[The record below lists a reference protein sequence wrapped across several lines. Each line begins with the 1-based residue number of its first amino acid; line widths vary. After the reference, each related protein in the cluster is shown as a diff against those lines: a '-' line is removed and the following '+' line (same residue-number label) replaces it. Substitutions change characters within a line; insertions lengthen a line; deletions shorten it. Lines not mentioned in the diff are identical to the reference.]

1 MGRWWLQQQVTL
13 DPWLFSW
20 PTSCLLYRTRLFIVS
35 FFFPPFLSFPCVS
48 GNRPG
53 RSSEAGPFDC
63 LTELVAY
70 ILGGQGEQGMNVRPR
85 LGSCLMWTH
94 CRRVE
99 RDREPNSGFS
109 DIWNMA
115 GHRRPTSPGSKALT
129 DRKKEEEEEG
139 RKKRKIES
147 YFRYNSESHSTCRR
161 ADSIRVP
168 YLLGQQRAVSSIL
181 FDILAFFTLFFK
193 KNLDFLSL
201 SLLGPASSLLGIP
214 FFF

>member
-1 MGRWWLQQQVTL
+1 
-13 DPWLFSW
+13 
-20 PTSCLLYRTRLFIVS
+20 
-35 FFFPPFLSFPCVS
+35 
-48 GNRPG
+48 
-53 RSSEAGPFDC
+53 
-63 LTELVAY
+63 
-70 ILGGQGEQGMNVRPR
+70 
-85 LGSCLMWTH
+85 
-94 CRRVE
+94 
-99 RDREPNSGFS
+99 
-109 DIWNMA
+109 MA

-214 FFF
+214 FFFNY